1 MLLFLEL
8 FNVDDLRLDQIM
20 NFGNYSLSDVVS
32 RTSNATDFDEHK
44 VICQKVSGKFSH
56 GFGERGAEHECL
68 PWNYRQMKTYK
79 GRTILGDIGQ
89 DLSNFRFEAH
99 VKHPIR
105 LIQDK
110 ITIVKFHR
118 IQAKTT
124 EHDQDRF
131 YSSSWHPKDAPA
143 LQ

>member
-8 FNVDDLRLDQIM
+8 FNVDNLRLDHIKPL
-20 NFGNYSLSDVVS
+20 GKYSLSDVVS
-32 RTSNATDFDEHK
+32 RTSNATDFHEHK
-44 VICQKVSGKFSH
+44 VICQKVSSKFSH
-56 GFGERGAEHECL
+56 RFGERGAEHECL

-99 VKHPIR
+99 IKHPIR

-110 ITIVKFHR
+110 ITTVKIHR
-118 IQAKTT
+118 IQTDTT

-131 YSSSWHPKDAPA
+131 YSSSWHLKDVPA